1 MALKITENIIIDD
14 IDEVISRMQE
24 LIGPETFD
32 INSMVNFIKNEVT
45 AKFYFDQKM
54 QGKSEGDKAAVYLWL
69 DTGYV
74 SQRNRTIFISLL
86 KNEYSGTFV
95 GSWVGDYYRLLN
107 IAA

>member
-45 AKFYFDQKM
+45 AKFYFDQI
-54 QGKSEGDKAAVYLWL
+54 GRAHV
-69 DTGYV
+69 
-74 SQRNRTIFISLL
+74 
-86 KNEYSGTFV
+86 
-95 GSWVGDYYRLLN
+95 
-107 IAA
+107 